1 MKLFLSLLFV
11 ILVQV
16 SWTQDSI
23 SVLFIGNSYLSVNNL
38 PAMVGDL
45 SNSLGDHMLIDSKM
59 NGGYTFQSH
68 SNDAVTYTK
77 IHSKPWDYV
86 VLQGQSQ
93 EPSFPYSQV
102 NTQTLPYAMK
112 LADSVYASNSCS
124 QVNYYMTWGR
134 EVGDPQWD
142 SINTFNKMNDRL
154 RNAYLRIADSTDAS
168 VSPVG
173 VAWKY
178 VRDNYPNINLYAGDG
193 SHPSLEGSYLA
204 ACTFYSSLFQKSSV
218 GASYTAGL
226 DPQTCTILQQAAS
239 SIVLDSI
246 PTWKLTHFD
255 SLVQVDFTYNS
266 TTGANE
272 FQFTSS
278 SSYFTQDL
286 IWYFGD
292 DTFSYEQNPVHQYMF
307 NGTYLVEL
315 VGSGVCG
322 SDTVTQFVIVETTLL
337 NNNKINDLKISLL
350 PTGSIELSSLPIN
363 FDIKSVKLTSTE
375 GKSIPYSFSFNNNDS
390 VELLFNQNGVF
401 FLSYEEHGKIQ
412 FFKRMFKH
420 F

>member
-93 EPSFPYSQV
+93 EPSFPYDQV
-102 NTQTLPYAMK
+102 NQQTLPYAMK

-246 PTWKLTHFD
+246 PTWKLIHHD
-255 SLVQVDFTYNS
+255 SLLQAMFIAGINQYEVLFS
-266 TTGANE
+266 ATTNAPSNLVW
-272 FQFTSS
+272 
-278 SSYFTQDL
+278 D
-286 IWYFGD
+286 FGD
-292 DTFSYEQNPVHQYMF
+292 GSPVGFGLNPSHTYAP
-307 NGTYLVEL
+307 GTYTVTLYA
-315 VGSGVCG
+315 SGTCG
-322 SDTVTQFVIVETTLL
+322 IDTVQQQVTVNTVSLDDITTQWPYLYQNEQGDFVCQTRLFEVMNIEA
-337 NNNKINDLKISLL
+337 IN
-350 PTGSIELSSLPIN
+350 LSGQRIPVAHRIN
-363 FDIKSVKLTSTE
+363 SDGTITFPYNPDIFMIRIDFDHYVL
-375 GKSIPYSFSFNNNDS
+375 
-390 VELLFNQNGVF
+390 
-401 FLSYEEHGKIQ
+401 IQ
-412 FFKRMFKH
+412 RLH
-420 F
+420 

>member
-68 SNDAVTYTK
+68 SNDPVTYTK
-77 IHSKPWDYV
+77 IHAKPWDYV

-204 ACTFYSSLFQKSSV
+204 ACTFYSSLFQKSCV

-246 PTWKLTHFD
+246 PTWKLIHHD
-255 SLVQVDFTYNS
+255 SLLQATFIAGINQYEVLFS
-266 TTGANE
+266 ATTNAPSNLVW
-272 FQFTSS
+272 
-278 SSYFTQDL
+278 D
-286 IWYFGD
+286 FGD
-292 DTFSYEQNPVHQYMF
+292 GSPVGFGLNPSHTYAP
-307 NGTYLVEL
+307 GTYTVTLYA
-315 VGSGVCG
+315 SGTCG
-322 SDTVTQFVIVETTLL
+322 IDTVQQQVTVNTVSLDDITTQWPYLYQNDQGDFVCQTRLFEVMNIEAL
-337 NNNKINDLKISLL
+337 NLAGQKI
-350 PTGSIELSSLPIN
+350 PVAHRIN
-363 FDIKSVKLTSTE
+363 SDGTITFPYNPDIFMIRIDFDHYVL
-375 GKSIPYSFSFNNNDS
+375 
-390 VELLFNQNGVF
+390 
-401 FLSYEEHGKIQ
+401 IQ
-412 FFKRMFKH
+412 RLH
-420 F
+420 